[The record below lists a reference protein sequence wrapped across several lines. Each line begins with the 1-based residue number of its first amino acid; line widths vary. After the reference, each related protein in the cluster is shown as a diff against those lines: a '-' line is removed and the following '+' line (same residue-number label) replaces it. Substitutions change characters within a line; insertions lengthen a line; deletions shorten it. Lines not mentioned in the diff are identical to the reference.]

1 MEEKNYIRRI
11 DDLGRIVIP
20 KKLRQELMVR
30 ENDAFEISVTAINE
44 KLAFC
49 VMPHASAG
57 EGALRQ
63 AQSAMVA
70 LARQFP
76 AGYELGLLDSVGVSA
91 SAETGKKA
99 WAKPN
104 WPLLDKEARMVFE
117 EAQRSNDC
125 YYRETEE
132 KEVLCYPIR
141 YGGEVGMVL
150 CIAGKD
156 ISQDEAALVRTAA
169 SVISAM
175 LA

>member
-76 AGYELGLLDSVGVSA
+76 AGYELGLLDSVGVAA

-117 EAQRSNDC
+117 EAQRNNSPWLKPGVLRRSGYSRNSFLSN
-125 YYRETEE
+125 
-132 KEVLCYPIR
+132 
-141 YGGEVGMVL
+141 G
-150 CIAGKD
+150 
-156 ISQDEAALVRTAA
+156 ISSRQSRSGQITR
-169 SVISAM
+169 
-175 LA
+175 